1 MYQYHGTWASEEF
14 IASLLIKWWTWLFW
28 IKILLPWVKT
38 KAHLTSIIQPHILRL
53 SIIFTGESQTDKLSC
68 VRKLF
73 HVLAGKNNFR
83 NLSYLWWNRKCWY
96 LSWKKLFRVKNVF
109 VKYTVE
115 SSWIS
120 FDTPNWPP
128 IYILMILVCISIHV
142 YMEAIFLPGV
152 PPPLQKLVNFS
163 LKNYNN

>member
-1 MYQYHGTWASEEF
+1 MYQYYGTWASEEF

-96 LSWKKLFRVKNVF
+96 LSWKKLSRVKRFCQIYCWIFMNF
-109 VKYTVE
+109 FWHPYLTANLHPHDHGMHKHTCIHGSYF
-115 SSWIS
+115 SSWS
-120 FDTPNWPP
+120 
-128 IYILMILVCISIHV
+128 
-142 YMEAIFLPGV
+142 
-152 PPPLQKLVNFS
+152 PPPSRNW
-163 LKNYNN
+163 